1 MKIIS
6 KAVVVYKK
14 KTLLLLRDN
23 IPTIHAPNKWSLPGG
38 GGENGEGPEETLLR
52 ELKEEIGVIPTK
64 FFYCGKSKDEDKTIC
79 YLYFVELTDEEVGQ
93 LKLGDE
99 GQKME
104 FFSLAQL
111 KDLDLATESAFY
123 LKKYA
128 KEVIK

>member
-1 MKIIS
+1 MKIGS

-23 IPTIHAPNKWSLPGG
+23 FPTIYAPNKWSLPGG

-64 FFYCGKSKDEDKTIC
+64 FFYCCKSKDEDKTIC
-79 YLYFVELTDEEVGQ
+79 YLYFVKLTDKEVGQ

-104 FFSLAQL
+104 FFSLDQT
-111 KDLDLATESAFY
+111 KDLDLESETAFY